1 MYALFEDA
9 GRLHAGRILSETES
23 SAQIELDT
31 GRRAKVKST
40 AMLLKF
46 AAPAPEQ
53 LLAEAAALAAQIELP
68 IAWEFAPDDEFAFA
82 ELAREYFSAQA
93 TLHEQVAMLLALM
106 DAPHYFR
113 RAGKGGRFKKA
124 SAQVLEQALAAIEKK
139 KQVQAQIDVW
149 AHALVVGQCPE
160 PIAQQLYKIL
170 FRPDKNAPEYK
181 AVVQA
186 SRASAKSP
194 LALLQHAGAI
204 ASPWHFHWQRF
215 ALEFFP
221 TGPGFGANVPAL
233 DFDAQAASDA
243 LLVAE
248 GVRAYSIDDALTTE
262 IDDALS
268 LTGLGTGRVR
278 VGIHIAA
285 PALGIAPDS
294 ALDKVARTRLST
306 VYMPGGKITMLPK
319 SAVEQ
324 FTLDAPRL
332 NPAVSLYVDY
342 DEATLE
348 VLARET
354 RIERVFV
361 AHNFRTDDVDDIVS
375 EDWLAGRSEDARA
388 SADLLAVR
396 DELAF
401 LHRLAVH
408 LKAGR
413 EAVRGKPENFSRPD
427 YNFRLHEPQPMVLNL
442 FFEGEEPESA
452 VERDPPP
459 PNWPQG
465 IPLGDEDVEI
475 SERRRGAPLD
485 LIVAESAIV
494 ANSTWGRM
502 LADAGVPGIYRSQA
516 ALSPG
521 IKVRM
526 GAKPLKHAGMGVECY
541 AWSTSPL
548 RRYVD
553 LVNQRQIVACVRHG
567 ATAALV
573 APFKPK
579 DAQLFA
585 VISAFEATYLAY
597 NAWQSSMER
606 FWTLRY
612 LAQNDISELDAAVVR
627 EAMPGS
633 ALIVRALDLPL
644 VLSITT
650 AQHFPRGA
658 KLRVRVGDIDEIAL
672 DAQASV
678 IARLDD
684 PADRSDDVPP
694 ALLDDDEDHASAGP
708 LRIDVDV
715 SEDDASE
722 TASDPTSAQNGT
734 LSARGLAEQA
744 PSDAGRQV

>member
-9 GRLHAGRILSETES
+9 GRLQAARILSETES
-23 SAQIELDT
+23 SAQLELDT
-31 GRRAKVKST
+31 GRRAKVKT
-40 AMLLKF
+40 AAILLKF

-53 LLAEAAALAAQIELP
+53 LLAQAQQLAADIELP

-82 ELAREYFSAQA
+82 DLARDYFSAQA
-93 TLHEQVAMLLALM
+93 TLHEQVAMLLALGQ
-106 DAPHYFR
+106 APHYFR

-124 SAQVLEQALAAIEKK
+124 SAQVLAQALAAIEKK
-139 KQVQAQIDVW
+139 KQIQAQIDDW
-149 AHALVVGQCPE
+149 AAQLAAGRCPA
-160 PIAQQLYKIL
+160 PIAEQLYKIL

-186 SRASAKSP
+186 SRASGQAP
-194 LALLQHAGAI
+194 LALLQGASAI
-204 ASPWHFHWQRF
+204 QSPWHFHYKRF

-221 TGPGFGANVPAL
+221 SGPGFSAGAAAL
-233 DFDAQAASDA
+233 AFTPDNQPDA
-243 LLVAE
+243 LPIAE
-248 GVRAYSIDDALTTE
+248 GVRAYSIDDSMTTE

-268 LTGLGTGRVR
+268 VTGLGTGRVR
-278 VGIHIAA
+278 LGIHIAA

-294 ALDKVARTRLST
+294 ALDKIARTRLST

-319 SAVEQ
+319 EAVDA

-348 VLARET
+348 PLAHTT

-361 AHNFRTDDVDDIVS
+361 AHNFRTDRIDAIVS
-375 EDWLAGRSEDARA
+375 EDWLTGRSQAPAADAE
-388 SADLLAVR
+388 LLAVR

-401 LHRLAVH
+401 LHRLAVQ

-427 YNFRLHEPQPMVLNL
+427 YNFRLTAPDNAASAQPHWP
-442 FFEGEEPESA
+442 EGI
-452 VERDPPP
+452 
-459 PNWPQG
+459 PQG
-465 IPLGDEDVEI
+465 DELVHID
-475 SERRRGAPLD
+475 ERRRGAPLD
-485 LIVAESAIV
+485 LIVAECAIV

-526 GAKPLKHAGMGVECY
+526 GAKPLKHAGMGVDCY

-553 LVNQRQIVACVRHG
+553 LVNQRQLIACVRGG
-567 ATAALV
+567 ATAALT
-573 APFKPK
+573 APFRPK

-585 VISAFEATYLAY
+585 VISAFEATYAAY

-612 LAQNDISELDAAVVR
+612 LEQNAITELDAAVVR
-627 EAMPGS
+627 EAMPGGPMT
-633 ALIVRALDLPL
+633 VRALNLPL
-644 VLSITT
+644 VLPIVT

-658 KLRVRVGDIDEIAL
+658 KLRVRLSDIDKIAL
-672 DAQASV
+672 DVQASIV
-678 IARLDD
+678 ARLDD

-694 ALLDDDEDHASAGP
+694 DLLDDDEDHASAGP
-708 LRIDVDV
+708 LRIDVDLN
-715 SEDDASE
+715 EGDEPAQPDAATGS
-722 TASDPTSAQNGT
+722 TSPQNDLCT
-734 LSARGLAEQA
+734 SRPQKADEADEA
-744 PSDAGRQV
+744 PNAAHTGGAA